1 MAIPTTSPVMT
12 LGRIRTR
19 TMRTGGEPMEV
30 EASTK
35 DSSLT
40 ANVCP
45 RMKRAKPGAKTRAS
59 AREVSFTDVPTTAT
73 TARASTSG
81 GKASPASVARMR
93 R

>member
-12 LGRIRTR
+12 LGRIRTI
-19 TMRTGGEPMEV
+19 TMRVGDEPIDV

-35 DSSLT
+35 ASSFT
-40 ANVCP
+40 ARVCP
-45 RMKRAKPGAKTRAS
+45 RMKRAKPGAKTSAS
-59 AREVSFTDVPTTAT
+59 ASATSFTEVPTTAT

-81 GKASPASVARMR
+81 GKARPASAPRIR